1 MVVLSRKS
9 ERTYLMGRFKDLTG
23 QRFGRL
29 TVKNLDH
36 KEKVKNGSKTYW
48 YCICE
53 CGRSAIIRTDH
64 LTRNIT
70 HSCGCLER
78 ENIKNIG
85 LPRHGQSN
93 TKLYFVW
100 NSMRQRCR
108 NYKTIEYKNYGE
120 KGVTYCKEWE
130 KFEPFYDWALKNGY
144 KEGLS
149 IDRIDVN
156 GNYEP
161 SNCRWVTM
169 KVQQNNRSNN
179 RLIEWNG
186 KQQTVSQWSDE
197 LEISYKTIESRL
209 NAYGW
214 SVEKTLT
221 TK

>member
-1 MVVLSRKS
+1 
-9 ERTYLMGRFKDLTG
+9 MGKFKDLTG
-23 QRFGRL
+23 KRFGRL

-36 KEKVKNGSKTYW
+36 KEKVKNGSKIYW
-48 YCICE
+48 YCTCE
-53 CGRSAIIRTDH
+53 CGQSAIVRADH

-70 HSCGCLER
+70 NSCGCLEK
-78 ENIKNIG
+78 ENIKNNV
-85 LPRHGQSN
+85 LPKHGQSN

-108 NYKTIEYKNYGE
+108 NYKTINYKNYGE
-120 KGVTYCKEWE
+120 KGITYCKEWE
-130 KFEPFYDWALKNGY
+130 EFEPFYDWALKNGY
-144 KEGLS
+144 REGLS

-169 KVQQNNRSNN
+169 KIQQNNRSNN

-197 LEISYKTIESRL
+197 LGISYKTIESRI
-209 NAYGW
+209 NTYGW